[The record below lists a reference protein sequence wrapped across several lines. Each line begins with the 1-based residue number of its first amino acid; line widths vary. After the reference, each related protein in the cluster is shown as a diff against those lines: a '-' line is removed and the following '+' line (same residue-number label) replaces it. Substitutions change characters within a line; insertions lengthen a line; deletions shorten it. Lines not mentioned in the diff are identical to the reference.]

1 MSRLPDRLVVEQNVP
16 NPFSDTTVIRFGLP
30 AEQQVRVAVYD
41 LLGRELVA
49 LHDGITAAGYH
60 QVVWDGTDGN
70 GRPARKGM
78 WFYQVRTPGGAI
90 TRKMLLLR

>member
-1 MSRLPDRLVVEQNVP
+1 MSDELKRLIRITLDENSLVRRSPEAE
-16 NPFSDTTVIRFGLP
+16 P
-30 AEQQVRVAVYD
+30 ARAVAVYD

-49 LHDGITAAGYH
+49 LHDGITAGGYH
-60 QVVWDGTDGN
+60 QVTWDGTDGH

-78 WFYQVRTPGGAI
+78 WFYQVRTPEGAI